1 MKNKNSAIK
10 RTKRNSGISTECT
23 RTNHKASRL
32 GRKRIRLRLY
42 SKNIK
47 SGHHI
52 QTSRIGPKKYTMRVG
67 QKSKILDKT
76 RQNKWI

>member
-1 MKNKNSAIK
+1 MRNSVGTRIK
-10 RTKRNSGISTECT
+10 QYSGISTPCT
-23 RTNHKASRL
+23 KMNHKASRL

-67 QKSKILDKT
+67 QKSKSLDKT
-76 RQNKWI
+76 RQNK